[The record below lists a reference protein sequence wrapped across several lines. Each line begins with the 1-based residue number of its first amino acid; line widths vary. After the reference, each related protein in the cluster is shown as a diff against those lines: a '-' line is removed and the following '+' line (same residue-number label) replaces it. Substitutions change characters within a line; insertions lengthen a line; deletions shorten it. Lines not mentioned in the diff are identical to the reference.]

1 MSRSSGAD
9 MSVGLDEGLEM
20 YDRAEQR
27 ALDRLSE
34 SGLRL
39 RNSPPRHNGE
49 YFDGRVP
56 MNLASL
62 RPTEIGE
69 YYGLLVEFT
78 DYVEG
83 QIVLARA
90 EMLSADEKLKLTL
103 SAVRRV
109 KIGTAQDKGDLAIID
124 ARYVEANAAY
134 IEAKTYFELITAIGE
149 AARRDVKFVSR
160 IIETKKLE
168 LEMGGRGG
176 SISRVPND
184 ERPRA
189 DRFRRRERRD

>member
-1 MSRSSGAD
+1 
-9 MSVGLDEGLEM
+9 MSVTLDEGLEM
-20 YDRAEQR
+20 YDKAEQR

-39 RNSPPRHNGE
+39 RNSPPRHKNE

-56 MNLASL
+56 VNLASL
-62 RPTEIGE
+62 RPAEIGE
-69 YYGLLVEFT
+69 YYGLMVEFT

-103 SAVRRV
+103 AAVRRV

-124 ARYVEANAAY
+124 ARYVEANARY

-176 SISRVPND
+176 SINRIPND
-184 ERPRA
+184 ERPGA
-189 DRFRRRERRD
+189 DRFRRRERKD